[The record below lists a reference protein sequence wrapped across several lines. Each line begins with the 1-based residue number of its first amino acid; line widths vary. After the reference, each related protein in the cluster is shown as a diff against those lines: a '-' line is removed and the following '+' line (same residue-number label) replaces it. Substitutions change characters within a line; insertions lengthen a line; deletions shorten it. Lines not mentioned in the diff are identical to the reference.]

1 MGITLGFF
9 GVGDHE
15 ISQIVIFLCIY
26 IFEFFF
32 AYMER
37 IPSFHKIFRTF
48 LDVKSLKTLT
58 LTLEETPIDLHE
70 NSYQKGVKKAMHP
83 FPMLQKS
90 AVIILITCI

>member
-9 GVGDHE
+9 GVGNRG

-32 AYMER
+32 AHMER
-37 IPSFHKIFRTF
+37 IQSFHKIFRTL

-58 LTLEETPIDLHE
+58 LTLEETPIDLQE
-70 NSYQKGVKKAMHP
+70 NSYQKGVKKAIHL